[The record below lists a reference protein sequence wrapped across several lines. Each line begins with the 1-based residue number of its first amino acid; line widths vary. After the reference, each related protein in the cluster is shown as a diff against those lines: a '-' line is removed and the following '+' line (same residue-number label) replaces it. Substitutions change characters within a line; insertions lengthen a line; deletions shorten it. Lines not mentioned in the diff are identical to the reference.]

1 MIASMHNHIKNKM
14 RHLDNHIFL
23 SFFFFLLSISLSSHK
38 ICMSQTFSII
48 VCKGRAGYKAE
59 HRQNRREALYKH
71 RYNQLCGQPKAR
83 PEKKRKKM

>member
-1 MIASMHNHIKNKM
+1 
-14 RHLDNHIFL
+14 
-23 SFFFFLLSISLSSHK
+23 
-38 ICMSQTFSII
+38 MSQTFSII

-71 RYNQLCGQPKAR
+71 RYNQLCGQPKAL